1 MIRLDRGDRTVN
13 SRYRLL
19 LISLAAIM
27 ILALSGCG
35 GQTAGTGGQGGEPS
49 SSASPVQRSA
59 PSPAQERVLTHAMGE
74 TTVPAN
80 PQRVVVLDTGELDSA
95 LALGVKPVGAVSAF
109 QGGSF
114 PSYLSDKTD
123 GITSV
128 GTIQQ
133 PNLEAIAA
141 LKPDLIL
148 SSKTRHEAIYPQLS
162 QIAPTV
168 FTESVGVTW
177 KENFKTH
184 AEALGKSAEADRMM
198 ADYTKRLDEFKA
210 AMGDNL
216 AGTQVSMVRFMPGEV
231 RIYQKKSFIGTI
243 LSDAGLSRPAV
254 QDKDEFA
261 LKGVT
266 KEQIPDMDGSA
277 IFVTSYGPADKTA
290 MAEFTADPLWSQ
302 LNAVQQGKVY
312 EVSDDYW
319 MLGIGILAANMV
331 VDDLNQ
337 HFVEQ

>member
-1 MIRLDRGDRTVN
+1 MN
-13 SRYRLL
+13 SRHRMLL
-19 LISLAAIM
+19 LSLVAVM
-27 ILALSGCG
+27 ILALAGCG
-35 GQTAGTGGQGGEPS
+35 GSQTADTADKGEEPAAGAS
-49 SSASPVQRSA
+49 PAQSSAA
-59 PSPAQERVLTHAMGE
+59 PSAQERVVTHAMGE
-74 TTVPAN
+74 TKVPAN

-109 QGGSF
+109 QGGEF
-114 PSYLSDKTD
+114 QAYLSDRTD

-133 PNLEAIAA
+133 PNLEVIAA

-148 SSKTRHEAIYPQLS
+148 SSKLRHEAIYPQLS

-168 FTESVGVTW
+168 FTESVGVSW

-184 AEALGKSAEADRMM
+184 AEALGKSSEADRMM
-198 ADYTKRLDEFKA
+198 ADYTKRLEEFKA

-216 AGTQVSMVRFMPGEV
+216 AGTQVSMVRFLPGEV
-231 RIYQKKSFIGTI
+231 RIYQNKSFIGTI
-243 LSDAGLSRPAV
+243 LKDAGLSRPPV

-277 IFVTSYGPADKTA
+277 IFVTSYGPPDETS
-290 MAEFTADPLWSQ
+290 MAEFTSDPLWSQ

-312 EVSDDYW
+312 EVPDDYW

-331 VDDLNQ
+331 VDDLNKY
-337 HFVEQ
+337 FIEQ

>member
-1 MIRLDRGDRTVN
+1 MKVV
-13 SRYRLL
+13 SRHRVLL
-19 LISLAAIM
+19 LSLVAVM
-27 ILALSGCG
+27 ILALTGCG
-35 GQTAGTGGQGGEPS
+35 GQAAENANQGEEPTT
-49 SSASPVQRSA
+49 SASPTQSSTA
-59 PSPAQERVLTHAMGE
+59 PAAKERVVTHAMGE

-95 LALGVKPVGAVSAF
+95 LALGIKPVGAVSAF
-109 QGGSF
+109 QGGTF
-114 PSYLSDKTD
+114 PSYLSGKTD

-210 AMGDNL
+210 GMGDRL
-216 AGTQVSMVRFMPGEV
+216 AETQVSIVRFLPGKV
-231 RIYQKKSFIGTI
+231 RIYLNESFIGTI
-243 LSDAGLSRPAV
+243 LKDAGLPRPPA
-254 QDKDEFA
+254 QDKPAFADEA
-261 LKGVT
+261 T
-266 KEQIPDMDGSA
+266 KERIPDMDGSV
-277 IFVTSYGPADKTA
+277 IFTTSFGPSNETA
-290 MAEFTADPLWSQ
+290 MAEFTSDPLWSQ

-331 VDDLNQ
+331 VDDLNKY
-337 HFVEQ
+337 FIEQ